1 MSQATRGSPIRILMI
16 GPEPPPVGGTTVLF
30 RSLVEALGDRPGIT
44 VTVVNTVG
52 VRGSGAAGPLRLLRL
67 AWSVFRGM
75 RGADVAALHVST
87 TGLHLLGPLAV
98 CAARRSRIPL
108 IIRKFG
114 GSDFLEYGPVRR
126 ACALWALRRADLYL
140 AETLDLVERGRATGL
155 SAEWLPNSRA
165 MPKLTGT
172 GARDCRR
179 FVFLGQIHSGKG
191 VRELLAA
198 GERLPSGLSVDVYG
212 ILGFDIAEDEFA
224 GLERVYYRGAVR
236 PGDVHGVLV
245 AHDALVLPSYYGGE
259 GYPGVILE
267 AYAAGLPVV
276 STRWRAIPELVDEGV
291 TGLLVD
297 PRDAGALHDAMLSLV
312 EDKGL
317 YARLREGVR
326 RIREQ
331 FSDEVWQEKFLEYC
345 RSLTRS

>member
-114 GSDFLEYGPVRR
+114 GVTSWNTVRYVAR
-126 ACALWALRRADLYL
+126 A
-140 AETLDLVERGRATGL
+140 
-155 SAEWLPNSRA
+155 
-165 MPKLTGT
+165 
-172 GARDCRR
+172 
-179 FVFLGQIHSGKG
+179 HSG
-191 VRELLAA
+191 LCA
-198 GERLPSGLSVDVYG
+198 GPTCILPRRWISSSAGGQPAFLRSGYLT
-212 ILGFDIAEDEFA
+212 A
-224 GLERVYYRGAVR
+224 G
-236 PGDVHGVLV
+236 P
-245 AHDALVLPSYYGGE
+245 
-259 GYPGVILE
+259 
-267 AYAAGLPVV
+267 
-276 STRWRAIPELVDEGV
+276 
-291 TGLLVD
+291 
-297 PRDAGALHDAMLSLV
+297 
-312 EDKGL
+312 
-317 YARLREGVR
+317 
-326 RIREQ
+326 
-331 FSDEVWQEKFLEYC
+331 C
-345 RSLTRS
+345 RS